1 MYSLNS
7 GCFLCVW
14 CFSRPFRPSV
24 TSFTRVSSSLRPIQD
39 ISLQGDSL
47 LNDVTLMGGN
57 DSGIFVSS
65 VQPGSSADK
74 AGLREGH
81 HLLMVRAWL
90 AKDRVDWAWGS
101 LETSDGR
108 VKCLAMCVMRV
119 VKTQLESL
127 SVQRREQT
135 DSRAGQSWLASDM
148 SLPVSV
154 LAGGLHPWR
163 EPESASGHLH

>member
-1 MYSLNS
+1 MHRNNAFPFCVLVFLWSSYILYLLNKVLV
-7 GCFLCVW
+7 FLCVW
-14 CFSRPFRPSV
+14 CISRPFRPSV

-47 LNDVTLMGGN
+47 LSDVTLMGGN

-90 AKDRVDWAWGS
+90 AKNGED
-101 LETSDGR
+101 
-108 VKCLAMCVMRV
+108 LA
-119 VKTQLESL
+119 
-127 SVQRREQT
+127 
-135 DSRAGQSWLASDM
+135 
-148 SLPVSV
+148 
-154 LAGGLHPWR
+154 
-163 EPESASGHLH
+163 